1 MRVEKK
7 SSIPPSPV
15 SKEDRNLSITE
26 RSLRCW
32 SEKEHAYALVV
43 YCFVF
48 FSIIN
53 AQVATTDEFNR
64 RRREKKKSSSNHFV
78 VLSFHQRDCFS
89 LLASI
94 VFLANVGVAI
104 KRRIEKVGGV
114 ATVNKNRERG
124 KKPLQCQ
131 GRLELARQLPRD
143 TIYGRCIS
151 DVATGRRRR
160 RRRKNIECKSQS

>member
-7 SSIPPSPV
+7 FHSAIAGIKGGSKLVNHRKEPPVLKRERTCLCV
-15 SKEDRNLSITE
+15 SCIL
-26 RSLRCW
+26 
-32 SEKEHAYALVV
+32 
-43 YCFVF
+43 FVF